1 MVIYN
6 IINFIQGNGGAFR
19 ILPHAHS
26 KPNHYL
32 YEYAQHRSGQTSRR
46 HRQTPN
52 RLAAKAYTIIFE
64 AETPLGRQF
73 DLLLLIFILLSV
85 AVVFA
90 DSVESLNLAYGQ
102 QFRRLEWLFTLLFT
116 CEYLIRLLC
125 VRHPLRYAT
134 SFFGIVDLL
143 SILPTYL
150 ALLLPEMHSL
160 IDVRLLRLLRIFRI
174 LGLSAYS
181 HEYYALI
188 YAIRSSARKIIIFI
202 SFVMIVT
209 VIMGTIMYLVEGREN
224 GYTSIPTA
232 VYWAITTMTTVGY
245 GDISPSTPLGRLIA
259 SFMMLMGWGTL
270 AVPTGIVTVELGHAK
285 SHKNRPM
292 SRTCPGCMTEG
303 HLPDARYC
311 RQCGEALPSE
321 EHPPSA

>member
-1 MVIYN
+1 MHSASSRTPIPNPTITFMSMLN
-6 IINFIQGNGGAFR
+6 IDPDKQAAGIG
-19 ILPHAHS
+19 
-26 KPNHYL
+26 KPL
-32 YEYAQHRSGQTSRR
+32 IGW
-46 HRQTPN
+46 RQ
-52 RLAAKAYTIIFE
+52 KAYTIIFE

-102 QFRRLEWLFTLLFT
+102 QFRLLEWLFTILFT

-160 IDVRLLRLLRIFRI
+160 IDVPLLRLLRIFRI

-224 GYTSIPTA
+224 GYTSIPTS

-245 GDISPSTPLGRLIA
+245 GDISPATPLGRLIA

-285 SHKNRPM
+285 NHKNRPM
-292 SRTCPGCMTEG
+292 SRTCPSCMTEG

-311 RQCGEALPSE
+311 MQCGEALPDE
-321 EHPPSA
+321 EHAAPSA